1 MKKLTSMV
9 GIRFVV
15 AAVIIAGTLAAGYYF
30 IRDDK
35 PAEQESIAEKA
46 RATEPETSPAPLPP
60 PDVTMEQPENEV
72 SPSVPQK
79 VEPTVEIST
88 AKPTEENFLNDVE
101 PVETDYTDEP
111 MEIDY
116 TVDYDVEVEYQQ
128 NKEFE
133 AEALET
139 FPVHTVQTHNPKD
152 PKAYGPPKGEV
163 WIRIKPE
170 NAREM
175 NEIMA
180 QVADLYRETAAEYG
194 EEITIMHWVGAR
206 PYARTSYAPDGQI
219 N

>member
-1 MKKLTSMV
+1 MKKRTSMV

-15 AAVIIAGTLAAGYYF
+15 ATIFIAGTLVAGYYF
-30 IRDDK
+30 IQNDK
-35 PAEQESIAEKA
+35 PAEQKSIAVKT
-46 RATEPETSPAPLPP
+46 RAPEPETKPAPLPP
-60 PDVTMEQPENEV
+60 PTVAVEQPVNEIK
-72 SPSVPQK
+72 SPVPQK
-79 VEPTVEIST
+79 VGPTVERPKAEPPEDSFLD
-88 AKPTEENFLNDVE
+88 EEELV
-101 PVETDYTDEP
+101 
-111 MEIDY
+111 EIDDP
-116 TVDYDVEVEYQQ
+116 VDYDVEVEYQQ
-128 NKEFE
+128 NQEFE

-152 PKAYGPPKGEV
+152 PNAIGPPKGEV

-180 QVADLYRETAAEYG
+180 EMADLYRETAAEYG
-194 EEITIMHWVGAR
+194 EEITIMHWVGAQ